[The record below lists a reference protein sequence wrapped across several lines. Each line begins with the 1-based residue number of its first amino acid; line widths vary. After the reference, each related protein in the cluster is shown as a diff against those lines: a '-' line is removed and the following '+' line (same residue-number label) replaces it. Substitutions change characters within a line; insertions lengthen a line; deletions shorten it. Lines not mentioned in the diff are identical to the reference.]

1 MAHLFYFYYYYFYYR
16 LTRVFL
22 KHSRHDYRLQETAA
36 GRRFLQT
43 LRKSQEDYRDRKNG
57 DEGEAIE
64 PPSSSAPFTATSLW
78 DTVDQDDT
86 LELKSSLER
95 LIVEYLKKLSPEED
109 FETEEYSR
117 LRRHLMDIIEPT
129 IDKEVGD
136 EEGGFEEVEEYSSN
150 EIAVPEEDDSQV
162 EFSDN
167 NHNNNGGSEVA
178 QQGPPR
184 GKRRRVSK
192 KCAHSRRVVSSLNAL
207 EIEKAQNN
215 ETEKE
220 YNIRR
225 IINYRWVELNM
236 QICSPFSALFH
247 LYIHDDVSRNDIWQ
261 ARKCFLGLLRYAVK
275 ILLLN
280 SI

>member
-1 MAHLFYFYYYYFYYR
+1 M
-16 LTRVFL
+16 FL

-43 LRKSQEDYRDRKNG
+43 LRKSQEDYRERKNG
-57 DEGEAIE
+57 DEGGAIE
-64 PPSSSAPFTATSLW
+64 PSSSAPFTATSLW

-129 IDKEVGD
+129 IDKEEGD
-136 EEGGFEEVEEYSSN
+136 EVEEEVEEYSSN
-150 EIAVPEEDDSQV
+150 EIVVPEEEEDDSQV

-167 NHNNNGGSEVA
+167 KNNNNGGSEVA
-178 QQGPPR
+178 QQGPPPR

-207 EIEKAQNN
+207 EIEKAQHN

-225 IINYRWVELNM
+225 IINYR
-236 QICSPFSALFH
+236 
-247 LYIHDDVSRNDIWQ
+247 
-261 ARKCFLGLLRYAVK
+261 
-275 ILLLN
+275 
-280 SI
+280 